1 MRVIVVGCG
10 RVGSELAVR
19 MQRDGHDVAI
29 IDKNANAF
37 RRLPDEWPGQTV
49 VGFGFDRDVLLQA
62 GIQDA
67 DAVAAVTS
75 GDNSN
80 ILTARIARETFE
92 ITHVVARIKSPRR
105 AVIYQR
111 LGIPTVA
118 TVSWTVDQVLRR
130 LLPEEE
136 AVTAWTDP
144 TGGIHIVEH
153 LLPESFCGRAYGE
166 LADGERFRPVII
178 TRGGQSRLVGG
189 TRWARRATSFTL
201 PFVPTPWPIW
211 IAGWKT
217 PNGSGG
223 RDRRPSDRKAGA
235 GAGAA
240 HPGRRVAE
248 VIVGI
253 AGGGVVG
260 RSIAR
265 DLASSGHQV
274 VIIELDQAVVAREQA
289 EEQMANCVGT
299 RATRARS
306 PPSKT
311 PGSATPTWWWRPP
324 VTTRTIW
331 SCRCW
336 PNRSSPCPE

>member
-19 MQRDGHDVAI
+19 MQRDGHDVTI
-29 IDKNANAF
+29 VDKNANAF
-37 RRLPDEWPGQTV
+37 RRLPDDWPGHTV

-92 ITHVVARIKSPRR
+92 ITYVVARIKSPRR

-144 TGGIHIVEH
+144 TGGINIVEH
-153 LLPESFCGRAYGE
+153 LLPESFCGRGYGE
-166 LADGERFRPVII
+166 LADGDRFRPVII

-189 TRWARRATSFTL
+189 NTVGQEGDIVHFAVRTDAVADLDRRLEEAQRL
-201 PFVPTPWPIW
+201 
-211 IAGWKT
+211 
-217 PNGSGG
+217 GG
-223 RDRRPSDRKAGA
+223 RDRDRDRDRDRKAGA
-235 GAGAA
+235 GAGPNL
-240 HPGRRVAE
+240 PGGE
-248 VIVGI
+248 Q
-253 AGGGVVG
+253 
-260 RSIAR
+260 RS
-265 DLASSGHQV
+265 
-274 VIIELDQAVVAREQA
+274 
-289 EEQMANCVGT
+289 
-299 RATRARS
+299 
-306 PPSKT
+306 
-311 PGSATPTWWWRPP
+311 
-324 VTTRTIW
+324 
-331 SCRCW
+331 
-336 PNRSSPCPE
+336 